1 MIRRPPRST
10 RTDTLFPDTTL
21 FRSHIGDIIDKNL
34 MERASKKIKNHTAFS
49 AEGMAELQAFHARI
63 VSNLDL
69 AMNVFASGDIELAR
83 QLLRQKAQ
91 VRELERRYIES
102 HYERIGARRP
112 DSVISSALHLDVLRD
127 LKRIN
132 SHLTS
137 AAYSIL
143 ERAGELTESRLQIGR

>member
-1 MIRRPPRST
+1 MT
-10 RTDTLFPDTTL
+10 ELETF
-21 FRSHIGDIIDKNL
+21 
-34 MERASKKIKNHTAFS
+34 HT
-49 AEGMAELQAFHARI
+49 QI
-63 VSNLDL
+63 VANLDL

-91 VRELERRYIES
+91 VRELERRYIEN
-102 HYERIGARRP
+102 HYDRVAERRP
-112 DSVISSALHLDVLRD
+112 ESITSSSLHLDVLRD

-143 ERAGELTESRLQIGR
+143 ERAGELSESRLVEHPKPARGRQVATPNMP

>member
-1 MIRRPPRST
+1 M
-10 RTDTLFPDTTL
+10 
-21 FRSHIGDIIDKNL
+21 DILSSWD
-34 MERASKKIKNHTAFS
+34 
-49 AEGMAELQAFHARI
+49 
-63 VSNLDL
+63 
-69 AMNVFASGDIELAR
+69 SGLAR

-102 HYERIGARRP
+102 HYGRIGARRP

-143 ERAGELTESRLQIGR
+143 ERAGELTESRLREHIKVTTGQSVASPDIS

>member
-1 MIRRPPRST
+1 
-10 RTDTLFPDTTL
+10 
-21 FRSHIGDIIDKNL
+21 
-34 MERASKKIKNHTAFS
+34 
-49 AEGMAELQAFHARI
+49 MAELESFHAHI
-63 VSNLDL
+63 VANLDL
-69 AMNVFASGDIELAR
+69 ALNVFASGDIELAR

-102 HYERIGARRP
+102 HYERITARKP
-112 DSVISSALHLDVLRD
+112 ESMISSSLHLDVLRD

-143 ERAGELTESRLQIGR
+143 ERAGELSESRLREENQSTTGQSVASPDLS

>member
-1 MIRRPPRST
+1 
-10 RTDTLFPDTTL
+10 
-21 FRSHIGDIIDKNL
+21 
-34 MERASKKIKNHTAFS
+34 
-49 AEGMAELQAFHARI
+49 MAELESFHARI
-63 VSNLDL
+63 VDNLDL

-83 QLLRQKAQ
+83 QLLRQKTQ
-91 VRELERRYIES
+91 VRELERKYIEN

-112 DSVISSALHLDVLRD
+112 ESIISSSLHLDVLRD

-143 ERAGELTESRLQIGR
+143 ERAGELSESRLREHIKVKTGQSVASPDIS